1 MIEIR
6 RSTPEDGRRVVDI
19 WRSAVDATHFF
30 LNEDDRRSIE
40 VEVVAFLPKAPLWL
54 AIIDGNAVAF
64 MLLNDWHMEALFVD
78 ASHRGS
84 GAGRT
89 LVTHALTLCEALT
102 TDVNEQN
109 TQAIGFYEH
118 LGFKRTGRSS
128 LDAQGRPY
136 PLIHLRHAGAPRAS

>member
-19 WRSAVDATHFF
+19 WRSAVDATHHF
-30 LNEDDRRSIE
+30 LHDDDRRSIE
-40 VEVVAFLPKAPLWL
+40 MEVAAFLPQAPLWL
-54 AIIDGNAVAF
+54 ATLDGNPVAF
-64 MLLNDWHMEALFVD
+64 MLLDGTHMEALFVD

-109 TQAIGFYEH
+109 TQAIGFYER

-128 LDAQGRPY
+128 LDAQGRAY
-136 PLIHLRHAGAPRAS
+136 PLIHLRHGGAPRAW